1 MRPIWFNQSRRSR
14 SISAAGFF
22 FRPNSKYAAKTAA
35 SPANRRVYKRNG
47 IFDQAPGVLSKQ
59 HKTRKRFRE
68 DTRELRKSRAISHQL
83 SVKPKPAKVP
93 LLEVLSDRHICL
105 MR

>member
-47 IFDQAPGVLSKQ
+47 IFDQAPGKFSRHSIRRENDSGKILGSYERVELS
-59 HKTRKRFRE
+59 
-68 DTRELRKSRAISHQL
+68 AISCQPSAVSHQL
-83 SVKPKPAKVP
+83 SDARKT
-93 LLEVLSDRHICL
+93 
-105 MR
+105 